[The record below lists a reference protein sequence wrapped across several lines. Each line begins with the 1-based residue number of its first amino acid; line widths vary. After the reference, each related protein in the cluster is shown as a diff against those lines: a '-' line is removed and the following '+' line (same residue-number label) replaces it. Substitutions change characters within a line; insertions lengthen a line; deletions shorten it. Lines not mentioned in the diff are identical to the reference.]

1 MRSTYA
7 FLLALPLI
15 FTQCKA
21 IKTIKILKKGE
32 VAQKNYKEEV
42 SFESRAGL
50 ILLKVQVNKKDYNF
64 IFDSGAPNCVTKELA
79 KELGLIPVVD
89 QKAVDAEGKT
99 GGIEFVQ
106 VNEIALGKITFLNT
120 AAAVIDLKQ
129 VPELACLKVDGL
141 IGANL
146 MRKACWQLDYVKKT
160 IVFSSSLDSL
170 RVPPAAASMSFSPEL
185 SGTPIVEVELEN
197 LKVGGNIFDTG
208 STGNITLSASAF
220 KKLQK
225 QNPSLKYLKGVGS
238 NSAGLYGQGFDTSYL
253 AKTDLKMGSLPLPGR
268 VVEFKR
274 DKGNLGSDF
283 FREFVVTM
291 DWGKKKIY
299 FVPQP
304 AGAASWKTFGFS
316 SFKNKEKLLVS
327 FLIENSPAALAGLR
341 QGDEILSINGKSYA
355 NLSAEEYCG
364 LIVNSAPWL
373 KEDKLQ
379 ITVKQAD
386 GSEKTVT
393 VEKAAMFD

>member
-1 MRSTYA
+1 MRSFTYA
-7 FLLALPLI
+7 LYLALLLL

-21 IKTIKILKKGE
+21 IKTIKILKRGE
-32 VAQKNYKEEV
+32 VSQKNYKEEI

-79 KELGLIPVVD
+79 QELNLKPVVG

-106 VNEIALGKITFLNT
+106 VSEITLGKITFLNT

-160 IVFSSSLDSL
+160 IVFSGNFDSL
-170 RVPPAAASMSFSPEL
+170 RVPPTAASMAFSPEL

-208 STGNITLSASAF
+208 STGNITLSALAF

-225 QNPSLKYLKGVGS
+225 QDPSLKYLKGVGS

-253 AKTDLKMGSLPLPGR
+253 AKINLKMGSLALPAR
-268 VVEFKR
+268 VAEFKR

-283 FREFVVTM
+283 FKEFVVTM
-291 DWGKKKIY
+291 DWNQRKIY

-304 AGAASWKTFGFS
+304 AQFTEWKTFGFS
-316 SFKNKEKLLVS
+316 SFKNKDKLLVS
-327 FLIENSPAALAGLR
+327 FLIENSPAARAGLR
-341 QGDEILSINGKSYA
+341 QGDEILSINGKSYT
-355 NLSAEEYCG
+355 NLSAEDYCG
-364 LIVNSAPWL
+364 LIVNPAPWR

-379 ITVKQAD
+379 VTVKQAD
-386 GSEKTVT
+386 GAEKTVT
-393 VEKAAMFD
+393 LEKENPF